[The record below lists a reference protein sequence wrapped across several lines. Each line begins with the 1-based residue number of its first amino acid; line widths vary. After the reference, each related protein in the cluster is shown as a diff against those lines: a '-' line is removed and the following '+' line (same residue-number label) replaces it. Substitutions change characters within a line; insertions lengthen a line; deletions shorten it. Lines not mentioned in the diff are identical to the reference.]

1 MSPNCPGVIWMTLVV
16 GVIAT
21 CAGPSFTVISTV
33 LPASEST
40 LPLVETFSGAGGA
53 ADSEV
58 GDGESEGDPV
68 DSDVVEEPHPTSSTA
83 PTDKAA
89 SKAARVGLVEFLG

>member
-1 MSPNCPGVIWMTLVV
+1 MSPNCAGVTWTTFVV
-16 GVIAT
+16 EVIAT
-21 CAGPSFTVISTV
+21 RAGPSFTIISTV
-33 LPASEST
+33 LPASDST

-53 ADSEV
+53 ADSEA
-58 GDGESEGDPV
+58 GDGDSEGDPV

-89 SKAARVGLVEFLG
+89 SKAARVGLGELLG